1 LKAGLFSAVVT
12 AFIIESY
19 KALKQD
25 PSEILLSRILAQL
38 EGRVNGTNI
47 PTTPKFIPT
56 HSDIRVNILW
66 FLSLIFSLTTVLIG
80 IIALQ
85 WLREHLR
92 PHTDLEPQITF
103 SLHHLNVES
112 LDRWYL
118 PQIFTA
124 LPLLL
129 QLALIL
135 FLAGILDFLWSLNST
150 VAIPIAVAVGLSLS
164 FLLWTTVLPTMQAL
178 LLFLPRLPWG
188 NMPRSPCP
196 YRSPQSWAFHQSVR
210 PLVAILLSTFEGMLT
225 FYGIWRDYGFESHCM
240 TLDKDRHILLQES
253 TSRRQRRPT
262 NLIFHS
268 NPSHSWAKLGIA
280 WLFQRDLD
288 YMALIPESTKKT
300 DIDKDIRPVPM
311 YDVVQAVISIGK
323 NGSSRDNLLVHHC
336 VQPIVQCNKSD
347 GYYMW
352 YLYHLAKYWRL
363 HDDRAETLSVDA
375 LMHNNMLSFHRR
387 IGFGQLDGV
396 RNSVQ
401 QLFVNITRLVLS
413 SLHLHRSRPQISH
426 HLNLLRFKKNPTTH
440 LAMQLSR
447 FTTILMHLSIL
458 LQRRTMSRSQYTQV
472 WTGGDIN
479 GRQSWEG
486 NQWSRGINPLTLQTF
501 HIPSSFI

>member
-25 PSEILLSRILAQL
+25 PSEVLLSRILAQL
-38 EGRVNGTNI
+38 EGRVNGTDI
-47 PTTPKFIPT
+47 LTTPTFTPT

-66 FLSLIFSLTTVLIG
+66 FLSLIFSLATVLVG

-92 PHTDLEPQITF
+92 PHTDIEPQIAF

-112 LDRWYL
+112 VDRWYL

-129 QLALIL
+129 QLALVL
-135 FLAGILDFLWSLNST
+135 FLVGVIEFLWSLNST

-196 YRSPQSWAFHQSVR
+196 YRSPQSWAFHRSVQ
-210 PLVAILLSTFEGMLT
+210 PLVAIFLSIFGDPNEES
-225 FYGIWRDYGFESHCM
+225 RDIVYHSMF
-240 TLDKDRHILLQES
+240 LRKDRYLYPEES
-253 TSRRQRRPT
+253 TSRRQRRPA
-262 NLIFHS
+262 NLIFGP

-288 YMALIPESTKKT
+288 YMAVNPESTKKT
-300 DIDKDIRPVPM
+300 DINKDIRPVPM
-311 YDVVQAVISIGK
+311 YDVVQAVMSSGK
-323 NGSSRDNLLVHHC
+323 NGSSQDNLLAHHC

-347 GYYMW
+347 GSYMW
-352 YLYHLAKYWRL
+352 YLSDLVRDWPL
-363 HDDRAETLSVDA
+363 DDDRANTLSVDA
-375 LMHNNMLSFHRR
+375 LMHHNTLSFHRR
-387 IGFGQLDGV
+387 MRSGQLEDV
-396 RNSVQ
+396 RTSVQ
-401 QLFVNITRLVLS
+401 QLFVNITR
-413 SLHLHRSRPQISH
+413 
-426 HLNLLRFKKNPTTH
+426 
-440 LAMQLSR
+440 AMFANGAIPLD
-447 FTTILMHLSIL
+447 
-458 LQRRTMSRSQYTQV
+458 
-472 WTGGDIN
+472 DIWA
-479 GRQSWEG
+479 GMYS
-486 NQWSRGINPLTLQTF
+486 PLTYWNANEVAGMCMGCT
-501 HIPSSFI
+501 SFNRISN